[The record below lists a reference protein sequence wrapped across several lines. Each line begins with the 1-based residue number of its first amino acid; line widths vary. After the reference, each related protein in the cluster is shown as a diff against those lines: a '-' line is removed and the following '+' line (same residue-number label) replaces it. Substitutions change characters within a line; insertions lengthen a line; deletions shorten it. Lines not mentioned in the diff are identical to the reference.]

1 MLTSDDRFQMEA
13 REVGAGV
20 QELTERLVRETLT
33 MAIAQDM
40 HTLRSTPQGFAEIL
54 ASYREERESW
64 RRDDRLKP
72 EVIDTEIK
80 ALKLRTV
87 ERLDLIDRAAKSAHE
102 RVMPKLAMHERGS
115 EESPTESLAR
125 ETAAA
130 RAWARWRPLL
140 ESGRLAPEALIER
153 ERERG
158 VPPSQVL
165 LAGFS
170 QGGAMALAVAGLAR
184 HRGVQIAGCAA
195 DVPFLCH
202 FSRAIG
208 LTAAYPYQE
217 VVDYLATYPMRVR
230 QVMTTLSYF
239 DGMSMAARATAAG
252 LFSVGLMDEI
262 APPSTVYAAYHHYA
276 GEKRIEV
283 YPYNGH
289 EGGGS
294 YQLERIHHWLAELTA

>member
-54 ASYREERESW
+54 ASYREERDGW
-64 RRDDRLKP
+64 LRDERLKP
-72 EVIDTEIK
+72 EAIDTEIK

-153 ERERG
+153 ERENLDGLQTLAQELPDFMLGRG
-158 VPPSQVL
+158 DRQDLIDVLRQQIRDHETALLPPARRLARAL
-165 LAGFS
+165 LAEIDTGMANI
-170 QGGAMALAVAGLAR
+170 QGAR
-184 HRGVQIAGCAA
+184 KWAN
-195 DVPFLCH
+195 
-202 FSRAIG
+202 
-208 LTAAYPYQE
+208 Y
-217 VVDYLATYPMRVR
+217 
-230 QVMTTLSYF
+230 
-239 DGMSMAARATAAG
+239 
-252 LFSVGLMDEI
+252 
-262 APPSTVYAAYHHYA
+262 
-276 GEKRIEV
+276 
-283 YPYNGH
+283 
-289 EGGGS
+289 
-294 YQLERIHHWLAELTA
+294 ELTADADVRVLPGWGKGESIAVE